1 MPARIATV
9 LLAFAMLCAGVH
21 ADSREL
27 PREKT
32 YTSKNRRFEFRV
44 APKQIESQ
52 LKYFQEKAEGKSD
65 AGALAGIVDNVCR
78 GTLFEKKNGKLVER
92 WSIPLVN
99 EVAPASAL
107 VANDGSYVVTFDNW
121 HSVGYGDDV
130 VVIYDSEGRL
140 WRKFGLEEVLPEWHL
155 ADIPTSASSRRWGGE
170 HRLDDE
176 NRLLLLKIANFARP
190 GEIVDSGDAL
200 RGYSDMKIS
209 LESGKV
215 VEWHP
220 RPWTEFRV
228 ASGRDLGIPDGVPDG
243 LPGGPKLV
251 QIDGE
256 RCGPPPAGAQGQMVL
271 DVGPALGDRAT
282 SSVNP
287 PYPAMAKAARVTG
300 RVIVQVL
307 VSDFGDVLCSRAVG
321 GHPLLRPAAE
331 RAVREWKFEPPE
343 SGSSSAG
350 TLGSIVFDFRIVE
363 VVPDGAV
370 E

>member
-1 MPARIATV
+1 MPARVATV

-52 LKYFQEKAEGKSD
+52 LKYFQEKAEGRSD

-78 GTLFEKKNGKLVER
+78 GTLFEKKNDKLVER
-92 WSIPLVN
+92 WSIPRVK

-130 VVIYDSEGRL
+130 VVIYDSDGRL
-140 WRKFGLEEVLPEWHL
+140 WRKYGLEELFPEWHL
-155 ADIPTSASSRRWGGE
+155 SYIPTSATSRRWGGE
-170 HRLDDE
+170 HRLDEE
-176 NRLLLLKIANFARP
+176 NQLLILKTANFARP
-190 GEIVDSGDAL
+190 GELIDSGDAL

-209 LESGKV
+209 LESGRV

-228 ASGRDLGIPDGVPDG
+228 VSGRELGVPDG
-243 LPGGPKLV
+243 IPDEPKLV

-256 RCGPPPAGAQGQMVL
+256 RCGPAPSTTRGRVVL
-271 DVGPALGDRAT
+271 DIGLALGDRVR

-287 PYPAMAKAARVTG
+287 PYPPMALQANIAGRVT
-300 RVIVQVL
+300 VQVL
-307 VSDFGDVLCSRAVG
+307 VSEFGEVLCSRASA
-321 GHPLLRPAAE
+321 GHPLLRPASEAAA
-331 RAVREWKFEPPE
+331 RLWTFDPPE
-343 SGSSSAG
+343 RGSTHAG
-350 TLGSIVFDFRIVE
+350 TLGTIVFDFRIVE
-363 VVPDGAV
+363 VVPEGTV